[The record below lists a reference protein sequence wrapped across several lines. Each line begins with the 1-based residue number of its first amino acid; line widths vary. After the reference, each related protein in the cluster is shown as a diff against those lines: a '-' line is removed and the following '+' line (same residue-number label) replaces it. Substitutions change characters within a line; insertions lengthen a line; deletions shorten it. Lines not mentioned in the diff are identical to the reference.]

1 MKKETRN
8 SKNAKCATLIKMVN
22 LLFRTYLYLE
32 KLLEVIQTYAKNNG
46 LQNDPMYRT
55 KNVYNCY
62 LKVNIFKI
70 KHQNIM
76 KKLIFSTLGTL
87 FIAGLLSWHWSPSQY
102 PSIKKAEV
110 IECLTTETLQAYQ
123 LEASTPQFASLHPT
137 PLVIH
142 PENLLG
148 KMMSFEAA
156 DGKQANAYFIAAKK
170 KSNKYLIVIQ
180 EWWGLNDNVKME
192 SDKYFSD
199 LVDVNVIAV
208 DMYDGKVAATPDS
221 AMKLMQG
228 ANMERMTAII
238 QGAIKYAGSKA
249 AIYSVGWCFGG
260 MWSLQTAILA
270 GPQAKGT
277 IMYYGRPES
286 NMDKLKS
293 IQCDIIGFFGNL
305 DRSPSPTMVNDFEKN
320 MKEAGKNLSVNRYE
334 AGHGFA
340 NPSNPSFNAE
350 AKADAYTKAIAFLKA
365 H

>member
-1 MKKETRN
+1 MKKAIYVLFSVLLTA
-8 SKNAKCATLIKMVN
+8 SLI
-22 LLFRTYLYLE
+22 
-32 KLLEVIQTYAKNNG
+32 
-46 LQNDPMYRT
+46 
-55 KNVYNCY
+55 
-62 LKVNIFKI
+62 
-70 KHQNIM
+70 
-76 KKLIFSTLGTL
+76 
-87 FIAGLLSWHWSPSQY
+87 SWNWNKSQH
-102 PSIKKAEV
+102 PTVEKAEV
-110 IECLTTETLQAYQ
+110 IECLNMETQQAYQ
-123 LEASTPQFASLHPT
+123 LEAGTPAFAAMHPS
-137 PLVIH
+137 PLVVN

-148 KMMSFEAA
+148 KMMSFDAA

-192 SDKYFSD
+192 SDKYYTD
-199 LVDVNVIAV
+199 LGDVNVIAV

-221 AMKLMQG
+221 AMKLMRG
-228 ANMERMTAII
+228 ADMGRMTAIM

-249 AIYSVGWCFGG
+249 SIYSVGWCFGG

-277 IMYYGRPES
+277 VMYYGRPET

-305 DRSPSPTMVNDFEKN
+305 DQSPSPTMVNDFEKN

-340 NPSNPSFNAE
+340 NPSNPSYNAA
-350 AKADAYTKAIAFLKA
+350 AKEDAYAKAIAFLKA

>member
-1 MKKETRN
+1 MKKAIYVLFSVLLTA
-8 SKNAKCATLIKMVN
+8 SLISWN
-22 LLFRTYLYLE
+22 W
-32 KLLEVIQTYAKNNG
+32 
-46 LQNDPMYRT
+46 T
-55 KNVYNCY
+55 KTQHPTVE
-62 LKVNIFKI
+62 
-70 KHQNIM
+70 
-76 KKLIFSTLGTL
+76 
-87 FIAGLLSWHWSPSQY
+87 
-102 PSIKKAEV
+102 KAEV
-110 IECLTTETLQAYQ
+110 IECLNMETQQAYK
-123 LEASTPQFASLHPT
+123 LEASTPAFAAMHPS
-137 PLVIH
+137 PIVVN

-148 KMMSFEAA
+148 KMMSFDAA

-192 SDKYFSD
+192 SDKYYTD
-199 LVDVNVIAV
+199 LGDVNVIAV

-221 AMKLMQG
+221 AMKLMRG
-228 ANMERMTAII
+228 ADMGRMTAII

-249 AIYSVGWCFGG
+249 SIYSVGWCFGG

-270 GPQAKGT
+270 GPQAKGSV
-277 IMYYGRPES
+277 MYYGRPET

-305 DRSPSPTMVNDFEKN
+305 DQSPSPAMVNDFEKN

-340 NPSNPSFNAE
+340 NPSNPSFNAA
-350 AKADAYTKAIAFLKA
+350 AKEDAYTKAIAFFKA